1 MFNVDVESIYSY
13 HCAFNVNGRVDNYCT
28 VRSLI
33 FKLINDCYNST
44 MLCAVCNKDI
54 IDGDDLQCMKCK
66 EYLHFS
72 CASMREANFQKMN
85 KLNKDKWSC
94 VKCRTTTAAVCN
106 TSITQDDNTFVG
118 SNEKLLGLTESV
130 KFLSNQFD
138 VFSKQLN
145 EVLNSIKDLKEENK
159 KLKKTNGKLF
169 DDVCILN
176 RKINVL
182 EQKSI
187 IKNIELIGV
196 P

>member
-1 MFNVDVESIYSY
+1 
-13 HCAFNVNGRVDNYCT
+13 
-28 VRSLI
+28 
-33 FKLINDCYNST
+33 
-44 MLCAVCNKDI
+44 
-54 IDGDDLQCMKCK
+54 
-66 EYLHFS
+66 
-72 CASMREANFQKMN
+72 MREANFQKMN

-159 KLKKTNGKLF
+159 KLKKTNEPNENCKE
-169 DDVCILN
+169 V
-176 RKINVL
+176 V
-182 EQKSI
+182 
-187 IKNIELIGV
+187 ELIASKLGV
-196 P
+196 KIAVVNAFRTYTKSSNRPRKMIAILHSMENKQNVMEPAKKKETEYKYGKCKLGK